1 MPFLLYNEVGNK
13 QTVFT
18 KQIIEMKKQKH
29 KMSSGKMSERISLL
43 EFLKERSGVRL
54 SKLEAYLDL
63 VDKASVQYIP
73 KDLCKQEFSLS
84 NGQFVITIT
93 ELAGCW
99 HWHRATVRTFIEQ
112 LEKMNQISVTRLTKS
127 QIITIPMLAET
138 PVASPID
145 TALEEF
151 RQKMRTVLDG
161 WRSGK
166 MSASACASECE
177 QLYEDATEKIAII
190 MQKADNGN
198 SIGKV
203 PCGSNIPESV
213 GHAFCMT
220 ALTAVCEATFH
231 QVLDPESD
239 NTLATSLLPFFYK
252 DLGGDWLSFIE
263 AAKAISE
270 LALDGSS
277 PALQQE
283 SAAIK
288 SQFQSLCRPF
298 LAIVANQ
305 EVSCPIIGSNDL

>member
-1 MPFLLYNEVGNK
+1 
-13 QTVFT
+13 
-18 KQIIEMKKQKH
+18 
-29 KMSSGKMSERISLL
+29 MSERMSLL
-43 EFLKERSGVRL
+43 EFLKERSGIRL

-73 KDLCKQEFSLS
+73 KDLCKQEFCLS

-138 PVASPID
+138 PATSPID
-145 TALEEF
+145 TALEVF
-151 RQKMRTVLDG
+151 RQKMRTALEG

-177 QLYEDATEKIAII
+177 QLYEDATEGIAII
-190 MQKADNGN
+190 LQKADNGN

-203 PCGSNIPESV
+203 PSRSNIPESV
-213 GHAFCMT
+213 RHAFCMT

-231 QVLDPESD
+231 QVLGQETG
-239 NTLATSLLPFFYK
+239 NTLSTSLLPFFYK

-298 LAIVANQ
+298 LAIITNQ
-305 EVSCPIIGSNDL
+305 EVSCTSKGCIDL

>member
-1 MPFLLYNEVGNK
+1 
-13 QTVFT
+13 
-18 KQIIEMKKQKH
+18 MKKQKH
-29 KMSSGKMSERISLL
+29 RTSSGKMSERMSLL
-43 EFLKERSGVRL
+43 EFLKERSGIRL

-138 PVASPID
+138 PAVSPID
-145 TALEEF
+145 AALDVF
-151 RQKMRTVLDG
+151 RQKMRTALDE

-177 QLYEDATEKIAII
+177 QLYEDATEEVAFIL
-190 MQKADNGN
+190 QKADNGN

-220 ALTAVCEATFH
+220 ALTAVCH
-231 QVLDPESD
+231 QVLSQETD
-239 NTLATSLLPFFYK
+239 NALVTSLLPFFYK

-277 PALQQE
+277 SALQQE

-298 LAIVANQ
+298 LAIIANQ
-305 EVSCPIIGSNDL
+305 EVSCPTIGSNDL

>member
-29 KMSSGKMSERISLL
+29 KMSSGKMSERMSLL
-43 EFLKERSGVRL
+43 EFLKERSGIRL

-63 VDKASVQYIP
+63 VEKASVQYIP

-138 PVASPID
+138 PAVSPID
-145 TALEEF
+145 AALDVF
-151 RQKMRTVLDG
+151 RQKMRTALDE

-177 QLYEDATEKIAII
+177 QLYEDATEEVAII
-190 MQKADNGN
+190 LQKADNGN

-231 QVLDPESD
+231 QVLGQETD
-239 NTLATSLLPFFYK
+239 NTLATSLLSFFYK

-277 PALQQE
+277 SALQQE

-298 LAIVANQ
+298 LAIIANQ
-305 EVSCPIIGSNDL
+305 EVSCPTIGSNDL

>member
-1 MPFLLYNEVGNK
+1 
-13 QTVFT
+13 
-18 KQIIEMKKQKH
+18 
-29 KMSSGKMSERISLL
+29 MSERMSLL
-43 EFLKERSGVRL
+43 EFLKERSGIRL

-112 LEKMNQISVTRLTKS
+112 LEKMNQISVIRLTKS

-138 PVASPID
+138 PATSPID
-145 TALEEF
+145 TALEVF
-151 RQKMRTVLDG
+151 RQKMRTALEG

-177 QLYEDATEKIAII
+177 QLYEDATEGIAII
-190 MQKADNGN
+190 LQKADNGN

-203 PCGSNIPESV
+203 PSRSNIPESV
-213 GHAFCMT
+213 RHAFCMT

-231 QVLDPESD
+231 QVLGQETG
-239 NTLATSLLPFFYK
+239 NTLSTSLLPFFYK

-298 LAIVANQ
+298 LAIITNQ
-305 EVSCPIIGSNDL
+305 EVSCTSKGCIDL

>member
-1 MPFLLYNEVGNK
+1 MNRVEKALARATETRALLIG
-13 QTVFT
+13 
-18 KQIIEMKKQKH
+18 
-29 KMSSGKMSERISLL
+29 
-43 EFLKERSGVRL
+43 SGVLPRVAEL
-54 SKLEAYLDL
+54 FN
-63 VDKASVQYIP
+63 Q
-73 KDLCKQEFSLS
+73 
-84 NGQFVITIT
+84 QFPDARAVIIADPNTWQA
-93 ELAGCW
+93 AG
-99 HWHRATVRTFIEQ
+99 ATVEESLRQAGIPQEKPFIISSPDLYAEWRFIEQ

-138 PVASPID
+138 PAVSPID
-145 TALEEF
+145 AALDVF
-151 RQKMRTVLDG
+151 RQKMCTALDE

-177 QLYEDATEKIAII
+177 QLYEDATEEVAII
-190 MQKADNGN
+190 LQKADNGN

-203 PCGSNIPESV
+203 PCGRNIPESV

-231 QVLDPESD
+231 QVLSQETD
-239 NTLATSLLPFFYK
+239 NALVTSLLPFFYK

-277 PALQQE
+277 PALHQE

-305 EVSCPIIGSNDL
+305 EGSCPSKGCINL

>member
-1 MPFLLYNEVGNK
+1 
-13 QTVFT
+13 
-18 KQIIEMKKQKH
+18 
-29 KMSSGKMSERISLL
+29 MSERMSLL
-43 EFLKERSGVRL
+43 EFLKERSGLRL

-73 KDLCKQEFSLS
+73 KDLCKQEFCLT
-84 NGQFVITIT
+84 NGQFIITIT
-93 ELAGCW
+93 ELAECW

-138 PVASPID
+138 SAASPID
-145 TALEEF
+145 TALEVF
-151 RQKMRTVLDG
+151 RQKMRTALEG

-177 QLYEDATEKIAII
+177 QLYEDATEGIAII
-190 MQKADNGN
+190 LQKADNGN

-203 PCGSNIPESV
+203 PSRSNIPESV
-213 GHAFCMT
+213 RHAFCMT

-231 QVLDPESD
+231 QVLGQETG
-239 NTLATSLLPFFYK
+239 NTLSTSLLPFFYK

-277 PALQQE
+277 PVLQQE

-305 EVSCPIIGSNDL
+305 EGSFPSKGCINL

>member
-1 MPFLLYNEVGNK
+1 
-13 QTVFT
+13 
-18 KQIIEMKKQKH
+18 
-29 KMSSGKMSERISLL
+29 MSERMSLL
-43 EFLKERSGVRL
+43 EFLKERSGIRL

-138 PVASPID
+138 PAVSPID
-145 TALEEF
+145 AALDVF

-166 MSASACASECE
+166 MSVSACASECE
-177 QLYEDATEKIAII
+177 QLYEDATEEAAII
-190 MQKADNGN
+190 LQKADNGN
-198 SIGKV
+198 SIGKM
-203 PCGSNIPESV
+203 PCGSNVPESV

-231 QVLDPESD
+231 QVLGQETD
-239 NTLATSLLPFFYK
+239 NTLATSFLPFFYK
-252 DLGGDWLSFIE
+252 DLGGD
-263 AAKAISE
+263 
-270 LALDGSS
+270 
-277 PALQQE
+277 
-283 SAAIK
+283 
-288 SQFQSLCRPF
+288 
-298 LAIVANQ
+298 
-305 EVSCPIIGSNDL
+305 

>member
-1 MPFLLYNEVGNK
+1 
-13 QTVFT
+13 
-18 KQIIEMKKQKH
+18 
-29 KMSSGKMSERISLL
+29 MSERLSLL
-43 EFLKERSGVRL
+43 EFLKERSGIRL

-138 PVASPID
+138 PAVSPID
-145 TALEEF
+145 TALKVF
-151 RQKMRTVLDG
+151 RQKMRTALEG

-177 QLYEDATEKIAII
+177 QLYEDATEEVAII
-190 MQKADNGN
+190 LKKTDNVNSIGN

-231 QVLDPESD
+231 QVLCQETDS
-239 NTLATSLLPFFYK
+239 TLATSLLPFFYK

-263 AAKAISE
+263 ATKAISE
-270 LALDGSS
+270 LSLNGSS
-277 PALQQE
+277 PVLQQE

-305 EVSCPIIGSNDL
+305 EGSCPSKGCINL

>member
-1 MPFLLYNEVGNK
+1 
-13 QTVFT
+13 
-18 KQIIEMKKQKH
+18 
-29 KMSSGKMSERISLL
+29 MSERMSLL
-43 EFLKERSGVRL
+43 EFLKERSGLRL

-63 VDKASVQYIP
+63 VYKASVQYIP
-73 KDLCKQEFSLS
+73 KDLCKQEFCLT
-84 NGQFVITIT
+84 NGQFIITIT
-93 ELAGCW
+93 ELAECW

-112 LEKMNQISVTRLTKS
+112 LGKMNQISVTRLTKS
-127 QIITIPMLAET
+127 QIITIPKLAET
-138 PVASPID
+138 SAASPID
-145 TALEEF
+145 TALEVF
-151 RQKMRTVLDG
+151 RQKMRTALEG

-177 QLYEDATEKIAII
+177 QLYEDATEEVAII
-190 MQKADNGN
+190 LQKADNGN

-231 QVLDPESD
+231 QVLGQETDS
-239 NTLATSLLPFFYK
+239 TLATSLLPFFYK

-263 AAKAISE
+263 ATKAISE
-270 LALDGSS
+270 LAVDGSS

-305 EVSCPIIGSNDL
+305 EGSCPSKGCINL

>member
-1 MPFLLYNEVGNK
+1 
-13 QTVFT
+13 
-18 KQIIEMKKQKH
+18 
-29 KMSSGKMSERISLL
+29 
-43 EFLKERSGVRL
+43 
-54 SKLEAYLDL
+54 
-63 VDKASVQYIP
+63 
-73 KDLCKQEFSLS
+73 
-84 NGQFVITIT
+84 
-93 ELAGCW
+93 
-99 HWHRATVRTFIEQ
+99 
-112 LEKMNQISVTRLTKS
+112 MNQISVTRLTKS

-138 PVASPID
+138 PATSPID
-145 TALEEF
+145 TALEVF
-151 RQKMRTVLDG
+151 RQKMRTALEG

-177 QLYEDATEKIAII
+177 QLYEDATEGIAII
-190 MQKADNGN
+190 LQKADNGN

-203 PCGSNIPESV
+203 PSRSNIPESV
-213 GHAFCMT
+213 RHAFCMT

-231 QVLDPESD
+231 QVLGQETG
-239 NTLATSLLPFFYK
+239 NTLSTSLLPFFYK

-298 LAIVANQ
+298 LAIITNQ
-305 EVSCPIIGSNDL
+305 EVSCTSKGCIDL

>member
-1 MPFLLYNEVGNK
+1 
-13 QTVFT
+13 
-18 KQIIEMKKQKH
+18 
-29 KMSSGKMSERISLL
+29 MSERMSLL
-43 EFLKERSGVRL
+43 EFLKERSGIRL

-138 PVASPID
+138 PATSPID
-145 TALEEF
+145 TALEVF
-151 RQKMRTVLDG
+151 RQKMRTALEG

-177 QLYEDATEKIAII
+177 QLYEDATEGIAII
-190 MQKADNGN
+190 LQKADNGN

-203 PCGSNIPESV
+203 PSRTNIPESV
-213 GHAFCMT
+213 RHAFCMT

-231 QVLDPESD
+231 QVLGQETG
-239 NTLATSLLPFFYK
+239 NTLSTSLLPFFYK

-298 LAIVANQ
+298 LAIITNQ
-305 EVSCPIIGSNDL
+305 EVSCTSKGCIDL

>member
-1 MPFLLYNEVGNK
+1 
-13 QTVFT
+13 
-18 KQIIEMKKQKH
+18 
-29 KMSSGKMSERISLL
+29 
-43 EFLKERSGVRL
+43 
-54 SKLEAYLDL
+54 
-63 VDKASVQYIP
+63 
-73 KDLCKQEFSLS
+73 
-84 NGQFVITIT
+84 
-93 ELAGCW
+93 
-99 HWHRATVRTFIEQ
+99 
-112 LEKMNQISVTRLTKS
+112 MNQISVTRLTKS

-138 PVASPID
+138 PAVSPID
-145 TALEEF
+145 AALDVF
-151 RQKMRTVLDG
+151 RQKMCTALDE

-177 QLYEDATEKIAII
+177 QLYEDATEEVAII
-190 MQKADNGN
+190 LQKADNGN

-231 QVLDPESD
+231 QVLSQETD
-239 NTLATSLLPFFYK
+239 NALATSLLPFFYK

-298 LAIVANQ
+298 LAIIANQ
-305 EVSCPIIGSNDL
+305 EVSCPTIGSNDL

>member
-1 MPFLLYNEVGNK
+1 
-13 QTVFT
+13 
-18 KQIIEMKKQKH
+18 
-29 KMSSGKMSERISLL
+29 MSERMSLL
-43 EFLKERSGVRL
+43 EFLKERSGIRL

-138 PVASPID
+138 PAVSPID
-145 TALEEF
+145 AALDVF
-151 RQKMRTVLDG
+151 RQKMCTALDE

-177 QLYEDATEKIAII
+177 QLYEDATEEVAII
-190 MQKADNGN
+190 LQKADNGN

-203 PCGSNIPESV
+203 PCGRNIPESV

-231 QVLDPESD
+231 QVLSQETD
-239 NTLATSLLPFFYK
+239 NALVTSLLPFFYK

-277 PALQQE
+277 PALHQE

-305 EVSCPIIGSNDL
+305 EGSCPSKGCINPLAELI

>member
-1 MPFLLYNEVGNK
+1 
-13 QTVFT
+13 
-18 KQIIEMKKQKH
+18 
-29 KMSSGKMSERISLL
+29 MSERMSLL
-43 EFLKERSGVRL
+43 EFLKERSGIRL

-138 PVASPID
+138 PATSPID
-145 TALEEF
+145 TALEVF
-151 RQKMRTVLDG
+151 LQKMRTALEG

-177 QLYEDATEKIAII
+177 QLYEDATEGIAII
-190 MQKADNGN
+190 LQKADNGN

-203 PCGSNIPESV
+203 PSRSNIPESV
-213 GHAFCMT
+213 RHAFCMT

-231 QVLDPESD
+231 QVLGQETG
-239 NTLATSLLPFFYK
+239 NTLSTSLLPFFYK

-298 LAIVANQ
+298 LAIITNQ
-305 EVSCPIIGSNDL
+305 EVSCTSKGCIDL

>member
-29 KMSSGKMSERISLL
+29 KMSSGKMSERMSLL
-43 EFLKERSGVRL
+43 EFLKERSGIRL

-63 VDKASVQYIP
+63 VEKASVQYIP
-73 KDLCKQEFSLS
+73 KDLCKQEFCLS

-138 PVASPID
+138 PAVSPID
-145 TALEEF
+145 AALDVF
-151 RQKMRTVLDG
+151 RQKMRTALDE

-177 QLYEDATEKIAII
+177 QLYEDATEEVAII
-190 MQKADNGN
+190 LQKADNGN

-231 QVLDPESD
+231 QVLGQETD
-239 NTLATSLLPFFYK
+239 NTLATSLLSFFSN

-277 PALQQE
+277 SALQQE

-298 LAIVANQ
+298 LAIIANQ
-305 EVSCPIIGSNDL
+305 EVSCPTKGSNDL